1 MSAKAMAVPDGFH
14 TITPYLV
21 IRDAAKA
28 VEFYK
33 SAFGA
38 EVRGIHYTPEGKI
51 MNADLKI
58 GDSVVLLSEEFPEM
72 RVLSPQSLGGP
83 SVTIHIYTENVD
95 ARFKQAVSAGAS
107 VVMPVMDMFWGDR
120 YGQLAD
126 PFGHRW
132 SIATHVEDL
141 TSDEIQKRGQ
151 AVFAEMAKRAQ
162 HA

>member
-1 MSAKAMAVPDGFH
+1 MNTKAKAMPEGFH
-14 TITPYLV
+14 TITPHLV

-33 SAFGA
+33 RAFGA
-38 EVRGIHYTPEGKI
+38 EVRGIHYTPDGKI

-58 GDSVVLLSEEFPEM
+58 GDSILLVAEEFPAM
-72 RVLSPQSLGGP
+72 KVLSPQSLGGS
-83 SVTIHIYTENVD
+83 SVTIHIYAEDVD
-95 ARFKQAVSAGAS
+95 AKFNQAVSAGAT
-107 VVMPVMDMFWGDR
+107 VVMPLMDMFWGDR

-132 SIATHVEDL
+132 SLATHIEDL

-151 AVFAEMAKRAQ
+151 AVLAEMAKRAQ
-162 HA
+162 QA

>member
-1 MSAKAMAVPDGFH
+1 MSTKAKAVPEGFH

-33 SAFGA
+33 RAFGA
-38 EVRGIHYTPEGKI
+38 EVRGIHYTPDGKI

-58 GDSVVLLSEEFPEM
+58 GDSIVLMSEEFPDM
-72 RVLSPQSLGGP
+72 KVLSPQSLGGS
-83 SVTIHIYTENVD
+83 SVTIHIYAENVD
-95 ARFKQAVSAGAS
+95 AKFKQAVSAGAT

>member
-1 MSAKAMAVPDGFH
+1 MSTKAKAVPEGFH

-21 IRDAAKA
+21 VRDAAKA

-33 SAFGA
+33 RAFGA
-38 EVRGIHYTPEGKI
+38 EVRGIHYTPDGKI

-58 GDSVVLLSEEFPEM
+58 GDSIVLMSEEFPEM
-72 RVLSPQSLGGP
+72 KALSPQSLGGS
-83 SVTIHIYTENVD
+83 SVTIHIYTEDVD
-95 ARFKQAVSAGAS
+95 AKFKQAVSAGATA
-107 VVMPVMDMFWGDR
+107 VMPVMDMFWGDR